1 MKRAKKAATKRVAKR
16 SAKRV
21 RNVSPDVGAALSS
34 SRDGF
39 TAGRNVGEVVAP
51 SYGKTGIHIA
61 QLARRWSNDAGI
73 SRGDRAA
80 AEKEFAAG
88 YREGADRKTNPRIRR
103 TKKVV
108 ATKKRAR
115 RRNSAIEGDGAREAK
130 KLYRKFHQTGS
141 HGHRD
146 VAITTA
152 VPTHLAQLGRLIEVH
167 VAAPKGNFVLAPK
180 GVTLTST
187 PDGKQMYFV
196 GGDQVPPLSQLGV
209 DGSKVHVC
217 LGTLKKIVYLTRKG
231 FHNFE
236 PVEYVHRM
244 GEEGGVPPEL
254 NYDTQSK
261 LLYLVG
267 GTYRVKPAGITN

>member
-1 MKRAKKAATKRVAKR
+1 MKR
-16 SAKRV
+16 
-21 RNVSPDVGAALSS
+21 
-34 SRDGF
+34 
-39 TAGRNVGEVVAP
+39 
-51 SYGKTGIHIA
+51 
-61 QLARRWSNDAGI
+61 
-73 SRGDRAA
+73 
-80 AEKEFAAG
+80 
-88 YREGADRKTNPRIRR
+88 
-103 TKKVV
+103 
-108 ATKKRAR
+108 TKKRAAKRSRKNPNLATGPGRWKKTAGPSTGERIERAIKAAQRSGKLPTAESIFKKKKNPKKR
-115 RRNSAIEGDGAREAK
+115 RRNSEDAGAADAQ
-130 KLYRKFHQTGS
+130 KLYRDFHQKKAT
-141 HGHRD
+141 GHRD
-146 VAITTA
+146 VKIPVA
-152 VPTHLAQLGRLIEVH
+152 VPVHLAQLGQLRELH
-167 VAAPKGNFVLAPK
+167 VDAPKGHFILAPR

-196 GGDQVPPLSQLGV
+196 GGDQVPPLSKLGV